1 MLILSGLL
9 ARVPRAR
16 VLAARAL
23 VLAARAL
30 MPAARTLEE
39 EARIRWAWLAESGR
53 RQRLRENTVRA
64 PGDSRCQD
72 QNRCGRADR
81 FPDRAA
87 AGPISRTRIRR
98 SRRYARGRTLLRP

>member
-81 FPDRAA
+81 FPYPAPP
-87 AGPISRTRIRR
+87 GPLSRPRIRR
-98 SRRYARGRTLLRP
+98 PHPYPPSRT